1 MKYYVEQRL
10 FSFFDKF
17 DIYDENG
24 DVAYYVEGSFLS
36 FGKQFRI
43 YDKHNNQVG
52 YIEQKILTF
61 LPQFEIYVDNIHIGT
76 LVKELTFFNQN
87 YYLKDSD
94 LSIQGD
100 ILAHDYKI
108 MEGDMIVA
116 SISKQWFTFGDK
128 YFIDIIDGFDDIIA
142 ISIML
147 SIDAVIATS
156 SNTTTTN

>member
-76 LVKELTFFNQN
+76 LVIELTFFNQN
-87 YYLKDSD
+87 YYL
-94 LSIQGD
+94 
-100 ILAHDYKI
+100 
-108 MEGDMIVA
+108 
-116 SISKQWFTFGDK
+116 
-128 YFIDIIDGFDDIIA
+128 
-142 ISIML
+142 
-147 SIDAVIATS
+147 
-156 SNTTTTN
+156 

>member
-76 LVKELTFFNQN
+76 KKQNLLAEVTQGSGSAFQFLELTSMLLFSEKAI
-87 YYLKDSD
+87 Y
-94 LSIQGD
+94 
-100 ILAHDYKI
+100 
-108 MEGDMIVA
+108 IVNCA
-116 SISKQWFTFGDK
+116 NSVRSVMVSANLVGVFLG
-128 YFIDIIDGFDDIIA
+128 
-142 ISIML
+142 
-147 SIDAVIATS
+147 
-156 SNTTTTN
+156 